1 MCTKFQV
8 PMKLWNV
15 GTHCFVYWE
24 EEDAGSIVDVGSV
37 ENKPVVAGIVSNV
50 TNQGKKHLGKI
61 AAVG

>member
-1 MCTKFQV
+1 
-8 PMKLWNV
+8 MKLWNV